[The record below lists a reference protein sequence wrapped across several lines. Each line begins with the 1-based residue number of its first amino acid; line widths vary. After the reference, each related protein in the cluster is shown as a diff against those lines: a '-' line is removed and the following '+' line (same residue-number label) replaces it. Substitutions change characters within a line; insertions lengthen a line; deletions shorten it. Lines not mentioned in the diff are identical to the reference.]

1 MNPKPMNMTPEPP
14 NILIVDDTPA
24 NLQLLTGMLK
34 GRGCKVRPVPS
45 GPEALQAVQRIPP
58 DLILL
63 DINMPG
69 MSGYDVCKR
78 IKEDPKL
85 KDIPVLF
92 ISALSE
98 TADKVKA
105 FSAGGVDYVTKPF
118 QLEEVQAR
126 VETHLRLRQ
135 LRSEL
140 EKQKRQLQES
150 YRGMFENSVEGIYQS
165 SPEGRYLAVNPA
177 LARMYG
183 YDSPQELLS
192 VVSDIQQQIYVDP
205 CMWERFKREIEKGDQ
220 VKGLEYQVRRRDGR
234 AIWIRESARVVRDTQ
249 GAVHHYE
256 GFIEDITQRKE
267 SERALRVSQQ
277 QLLETSHQ
285 IGMAEMATGVLHNM
299 GNALNS
305 IGVSATVAAQKLGK
319 LKVGGLTQAV
329 GLMRAHEAD
338 LGDFITRDPHGRHLP
353 EFLGRLA
360 EHLAG
365 EQSLV
370 LEELGNLRKGVEHV
384 NGILT
389 VQQNYARMSSLTQAA
404 AAIDLVED
412 ALRMNAHSLEQHG
425 VQVSRDY
432 APNLP
437 EVTVQ
442 KHKVLQIL
450 MNLIRNARYA
460 CDASGSAEKRLTL
473 RLNTAADGR
482 HLRIEVADN
491 GIGIPSENLTR
502 IFDHGFTTR
511 KDGHGFGL
519 HSGVAAAKEMGGS
532 LTVQSGGAGKGAT
545 FILEFPLQPSE
556 IPAAP
561 TAA

>member
-1 MNPKPMNMTPEPP
+1 M
-14 NILIVDDTPA
+14 DDTPA

-78 IKEDPKL
+78 VKEDPKL

-177 LARMYG
+177 LTRMYG

-192 VVSDIQQQIYVDP
+192 AVSDIQHQVYVDP
-205 CMWERFKREIEKGDQ
+205 CMWERFKRDIEKGDQ

-285 IGMAEMATGVLHNM
+285 IGMAEMATSVLHNM

-305 IGVSATVAAQKLGK
+305 IGVSATVAAEKLSK

-360 EHLAG
+360 EHLAE

-384 NGILT
+384 NDILT

-404 AAIDLVED
+404 AAVDLVED

-532 LTVQSGGAGKGAT
+532 LTVQSGGVGKGAT
-545 FILEFPLQPSE
+545 FILEFPLQPAE
-556 IPAAP
+556 IPAAR

>member
-1 MNPKPMNMTPEPP
+1 
-14 NILIVDDTPA
+14 VDDTPA

-78 IKEDPKL
+78 VKEDPKL

-192 VVSDIQQQIYVDP
+192 VVSDIQHQVYADP

-285 IGMAEMATGVLHNM
+285 IGMAEMATSVLHNM

-305 IGVSATVAAQKLGK
+305 IGVSATVAAEKLGK

-360 EHLAG
+360 EHLAE

-384 NGILT
+384 NDILT

-404 AAIDLVED
+404 AAVDLVED

-532 LTVQSGGAGKGAT
+532 LTVQSGGVGKGAT
-545 FILEFPLQPSE
+545 FILEFPLQPAE
-556 IPAAP
+556 IPAAR

>member
-1 MNPKPMNMTPEPP
+1 MTPEPP

-78 IKEDPKL
+78 VKEDPKL

-192 VVSDIQQQIYVDP
+192 VVSDIQHQVYADP

-285 IGMAEMATGVLHNM
+285 IGMAEMATSVLHNM

-305 IGVSATVAAQKLGK
+305 IGVSATVAAEKLGK

-360 EHLAG
+360 EHLAE

-384 NGILT
+384 NDILT

-404 AAIDLVED
+404 AAVDLVED

-532 LTVQSGGAGKGAT
+532 LTVQSGGVGKGAT
-545 FILEFPLQPSE
+545 FILEFPLQPAE
-556 IPAAP
+556 IPAAR

>member
-1 MNPKPMNMTPEPP
+1 MTPEPP

-78 IKEDPKL
+78 VKEDPKL

-177 LARMYG
+177 LTRMYG

-192 VVSDIQQQIYVDP
+192 AVSDIQHQVYVDP
-205 CMWERFKREIEKGDQ
+205 CMWERFKRDIEKGDQ

-285 IGMAEMATGVLHNM
+285 IGMAEMATSVLHNM

-305 IGVSATVAAQKLGK
+305 IGVSATVAAEKLSK

-360 EHLAG
+360 EHLAE

-384 NGILT
+384 NDILT

-404 AAIDLVED
+404 AAVDLVED

-532 LTVQSGGAGKGAT
+532 LTVQSGGVGKGAT
-545 FILEFPLQPSE
+545 FILEFPLQPAE
-556 IPAAP
+556 IPAAR

>member
-1 MNPKPMNMTPEPP
+1 M
-14 NILIVDDTPA
+14 DDTPA

-78 IKEDPKL
+78 VKEDPKL

-192 VVSDIQQQIYVDP
+192 VVSDIQHQVYADP

-285 IGMAEMATGVLHNM
+285 IGMAEMATSVLHNM

-305 IGVSATVAAQKLGK
+305 IGVSATVAAEKLGK

-360 EHLAG
+360 EHLAE

-384 NGILT
+384 NDILT

-404 AAIDLVED
+404 AAVDLVED

-532 LTVQSGGAGKGAT
+532 LTVQSGGVGKGAT
-545 FILEFPLQPSE
+545 FILEFPLQPAE
-556 IPAAP
+556 IPAAR

>member
-1 MNPKPMNMTPEPP
+1 M
-14 NILIVDDTPA
+14 DDTPA

>member
-1 MNPKPMNMTPEPP
+1 
-14 NILIVDDTPA
+14 
-24 NLQLLTGMLK
+24 MLK

-78 IKEDPKL
+78 VKEDPKL

-177 LARMYG
+177 LTRMYG

-192 VVSDIQQQIYVDP
+192 AVSDIQHQVYVDP
-205 CMWERFKREIEKGDQ
+205 CMWERFKRDIEKGDQ

-285 IGMAEMATGVLHNM
+285 IGMAEMATSVLHNM

-305 IGVSATVAAQKLGK
+305 IGVSATVAAEKLSK

-360 EHLAG
+360 EHLAE

-384 NGILT
+384 NDILT

-404 AAIDLVED
+404 AAVDLVED